1 MLSTWRRAR
10 TRIDNALAFVA
21 GFAAAQIDGS
31 ESRPITP
38 QMRSGELRFDG
49 QAYLLLHFLL
59 PNLFFHATT
68 SYDIL
73 RQAGVPLGKTDFIGG
88 AP

>member
-1 MLSTWRRAR
+1 
-10 TRIDNALAFVA
+10 
-21 GFAAAQIDGS
+21 
-31 ESRPITP
+31 
-38 QMRSGELRFDG
+38 MRSGELRFDG
-49 QAYLLLHFLL
+49 QAYLLHFLL

>member
-1 MLSTWRRAR
+1 
-10 TRIDNALAFVA
+10 
-21 GFAAAQIDGS
+21 
-31 ESRPITP
+31 
-38 QMRSGELRFDG
+38 LRFDG

-59 PNLFFHATT
+59 PNLFSHATT
-68 SYDIL
+68 CYDIL

>member
-1 MLSTWRRAR
+1 MAPRAHA
-10 TRIDNALAFVA
+10 RIDNALAFVA
-21 GFAAAQIDGS
+21 RFTAAQIDGS
-31 ESRPITP
+31 ESRPITL

-59 PNLFFHATT
+59 PNLFSHATT
-68 SYDIL
+68 CYDIL